1 MKQIFSKADY
11 QRHQHLKLA
20 ASKLRNQQ
28 TLHETK
34 LWHKIRC
41 KQILN
46 VHFYRQKILLNQFIV
61 DFYAPRINLVVE
73 LDGAQHFSPDHLSN
87 DQQRDAMLSLS
98 GITVKRYSNFLID
111 TEIDSIVED
120 LYHFVRARLAI
131 KNPSNGM
138 QGRTKMHGYESTPF
152 AHKQSL

>member
-1 MKQIFSKADY
+1 MCTSIGKKY
-11 QRHQHLKLA
+11 YLT
-20 ASKLRNQQ
+20 N
-28 TLHETK
+28 
-34 LWHKIRC
+34 
-41 KQILN
+41 
-46 VHFYRQKILLNQFIV
+46 LLLISMP
-61 DFYAPRINLVVE
+61 PRINLVVE

-138 QGRTKMHGYESTPF
+138 QGRTKMHSYESTPF
-152 AHKQSL
+152 AHKQSLCLKGGRAKRSGGILS